1 MSVLRIKMSLKRD
14 SSEKK
19 KKKKKKKTRLIRSTV
34 VALVELHVV
43 FFCFPFYLDNGK
55 DFYLFLVELKQ
66 LFLRDGFC
74 SIDLDCVNSEYFLG
88 CLVKTTYGSSFG
100 VKNM

>member
-19 KKKKKKKTRLIRSTV
+19 KKRLIRSTV
-34 VALVELHVV
+34 VALVELRVV

-66 LFLRDGFC
+66 LFLPDGFC

-88 CLVKTTYGSSFG
+88 CLVKTTYGGSFG

>member
-19 KKKKKKKTRLIRSTV
+19 KKKKRLIRSTV
-34 VALVELHVV
+34 VALVELHV

-74 SIDLDCVNSEYFLG
+74 SIDLDCVYSEYFLG
-88 CLVKTTYGSSFG
+88 CLVKTTYGGSFG

>member
-1 MSVLRIKMSLKRD
+1 MSVLRIKVSLKRD

-19 KKKKKKKTRLIRSTV
+19 KKTTDQVNSGCPCGITCR
-34 VALVELHVV
+34 V
-43 FFCFPFYLDNGK
+43 FLFSFYLDNGK

-88 CLVKTTYGSSFG
+88 GLVKTTYGGSFG

>member
-19 KKKKKKKTRLIRSTV
+19 KKKKKRLIRSTV

-88 CLVKTTYGSSFG
+88 CLVKTTYGGSFG

>member
-19 KKKKKKKTRLIRSTV
+19 KQQQQRLIRSTV

-88 CLVKTTYGSSFG
+88 CLVKTTYGGSFG

>member
-19 KKKKKKKTRLIRSTV
+19 QQQQQRLIRSTV

-88 CLVKTTYGSSFG
+88 CLVKTTYGGSFG

>member
-19 KKKKKKKTRLIRSTV
+19 KKKKRLIRSTV

-55 DFYLFLVELKQ
+55 DFYLFLVELK
-66 LFLRDGFC
+66 
-74 SIDLDCVNSEYFLG
+74 
-88 CLVKTTYGSSFG
+88 
-100 VKNM
+100 